1 MVKDD
6 TTADAAFILSELRTD
21 GRNVELLLWGRTMD
35 PARSAP
41 LRFNLGNRPIVF
53 VGVRDRGVMLLWLLL
68 LLLLLLLLDEMGMF
82 RGLMPV
88 ISAFRGVVTRL
99 GIDEE
104 CGRRGATSCFDE
116 EEYDDDVDDDKGS
129 AAAAAA
135 VVAATLL
142 SSDFAVLENKR
153 TALLIL
159 LLLLLL
165 LLLLY
170 TSAPRF
176 ITIAII
182 MA

>member
-1 MVKDD
+1 MVMDD

-53 VGVRDRGVMLLWLLL
+53 VGVRDRGVMLLLLS
-68 LLLLLLLLDEMGMF
+68 LLLLLLDEMGMF

>member
-1 MVKDD
+1 MDD

-68 LLLLLLLLDEMGMF
+68 LLLLLDEMGMF

-99 GIDEE
+99 GIDDE

-116 EEYDDDVDDDKGS
+116 EEYDDDDVDDVKGS
-129 AAAAAA
+129 
-135 VVAATLL
+135 VAATLL
-142 SSDFAVLENKR
+142 SSNFAVLENKR
-153 TALLIL
+153 ALLL
-159 LLLLLL
+159 PL

-170 TSAPRF
+170 ASTPPAPRF
-176 ITIAII
+176 IIIAII

>member
-1 MVKDD
+1 MVMDD
-6 TTADAAFILSELRTD
+6 TAADAAFILSELRTD

-35 PARSAP
+35 PDRSAP

-53 VGVRDRGVMLLWLLL
+53 VGVRDRGVMLLL

-99 GIDEE
+99 GIDDE

-116 EEYDDDVDDDKGS
+116 EEYDDDDVDDDKGS
-129 AAAAAA
+129 VAAA

-142 SSDFAVLENKR
+142 SSNFAVLENKR
-153 TALLIL
+153 ALLIPL
-159 LLLLLL
+159 LLLPL

-170 TSAPRF
+170 ASTPPAPRF
-176 ITIAII
+176 FIIAI

>member
-129 AAAAAA
+129 
-135 VVAATLL
+135 VAATLL
-142 SSDFAVLENKR
+142 SSNFAVLENKR
-153 TALLIL
+153 ALLIPL
-159 LLLLLL
+159 LLLP
-165 LLLLY
+165 LLLY
-170 TSAPRF
+170 ASTPPAPRF
-176 ITIAII
+176 TIIAII